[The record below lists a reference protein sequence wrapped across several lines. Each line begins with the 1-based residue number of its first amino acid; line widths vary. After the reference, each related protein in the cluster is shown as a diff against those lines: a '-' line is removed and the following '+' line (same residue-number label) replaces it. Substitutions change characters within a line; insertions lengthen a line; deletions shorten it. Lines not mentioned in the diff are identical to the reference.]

1 MEIWMN
7 SSKRFYWP
15 AKRRCEETGDSP
27 FDQDSRS
34 PMDHSYVA
42 LPTIVFR
49 RKLSFEFYILK
60 RYIRSKRQG
69 GFISLITFI
78 GMVGVALGVAA
89 LIIALTILGGFER
102 EIKQKV
108 FGFAAHIQVVGFQ
121 NQSLPDYEQAL
132 ETIRK
137 EIPGVKAAS
146 PVVSREVILRAKG
159 RTEGVLMKGVDEAT
173 DVSSTRN
180 QIVEGRYDLESPN
193 GPPKLILGRK
203 LAQRLGVKV
212 GDHVVLFGIG
222 GNLKSLGTPIVRQF
236 IITGIYETGMAE
248 YDDIYVYTSIRA
260 AQELLHLDGFITGI
274 EVLVDDL
281 SRSSTIAAQ
290 IQNLLG
296 YPYYARTVQQLYRN
310 LFSWIELQKKP
321 TPIVLGLIIVVATVN
336 IIGTLL
342 MVVMEKTHQI
352 GILKSM
358 GASSGAIRKIFIGEG
373 LVIGV
378 VGTVLGNVLAYG
390 LSTLQLR
397 EKLISLPEQIYF
409 MSSVPILLR
418 VENFLIV
425 SLIAMALCFLA
436 TLVPASLAAKLEPV
450 RAIRFA

>member
-1 MEIWMN
+1 M
-7 SSKRFYWP
+7 
-15 AKRRCEETGDSP
+15 
-27 FDQDSRS
+27 
-34 PMDHSYVA
+34 
-42 LPTIVFR
+42 
-49 RKLSFEFYILK
+49 SFELYILK
-60 RYIRSKRQG
+60 RYMRSKRHG

-121 NQSLPDYEQAL
+121 NQSLPDYERAL
-132 ETIRK
+132 ERIRS
-137 EIPGVKAAS
+137 EIPGVTGAS

-173 DVSSTRN
+173 DVSSTRKE
-180 QIVEGRYDLESPN
+180 IVEGQYDLASVN
-193 GPPKLILGRK
+193 GAPKLILGRK

-222 GNLKSLGTPIVRQF
+222 GKLKSLGTPIVRQF
-236 IITGIYETGMAE
+236 AVTGIYETGMAE

-260 AQELLHLDGFITGI
+260 AQDLLRLGNQVTGI

-281 SRSSTIAAQ
+281 SRSTSIAAQ
-290 IQNLLG
+290 IQNLLS

-321 TPIVLGLIIVVATVN
+321 TPIILGLIIYVATVN
-336 IIGTLL
+336 IIGILL
-342 MVVMEKTHQI
+342 MMVMEKT
-352 GILKSM
+352 K
-358 GASSGAIRKIFIGEG
+358 E
-373 LVIGV
+373 IGV
-378 VGTVLGNVLAYG
+378 LMAMGTTRWAVTRIFLWQGAAIAFAGTIIGNVLAYG
-390 LSTLQLR
+390 ICRAQEELKIL
-397 EKLISLPEQIYF
+397 SLPSEIYF

-418 VENFLIV
+418 VEYFVVV
-425 SLIAMALCFLA
+425 SIIAI
-436 TLVPASLAAKLEPV
+436 TLSLLSSVVPAVLASRLSPV
-450 RAIRFA
+450 DSIRLA

>member
-1 MEIWMN
+1 
-7 SSKRFYWP
+7 
-15 AKRRCEETGDSP
+15 
-27 FDQDSRS
+27 
-34 PMDHSYVA
+34 
-42 LPTIVFR
+42 
-49 RKLSFEFYILK
+49 
-60 RYIRSKRQG
+60 
-69 GFISLITFI
+69 
-78 GMVGVALGVAA
+78 MVGVALGVAA

-108 FGFAAHIQVVGFQ
+108 FGFAAHIQVIGFQ

-132 ETIRK
+132 EIIRN

-159 RTEGVLMKGVDEAT
+159 RTEGVLMKGVDETT

-180 QIVEGRYDLESPN
+180 QIVEGRYDLSSV
-193 GPPKLILGRK
+193 GGTPKLVLGRK

-212 GDHVVLFGIG
+212 GDHAVLFGIG

-236 IITGIYETGMAE
+236 VISGIYETGMAE
-248 YDDIYVYTSIRA
+248 YDDIYVYTSIGA
-260 AQELLHLDGFITGI
+260 AQELLRLDGQVTGI
-274 EVLVDDL
+274 EILVDDL
-281 SRSSTIAAQ
+281 SRSGSIAAQ

-321 TPIVLGLIIVVATVN
+321 TPIILGLIIVVATVN

-358 GASSGAIRKIFIGEG
+358 GAGSGSIRKIFIGEG
-373 LVIGV
+373 LLIGI
-378 VGTVLGNVLAYG
+378 VGTLLGDALAYG
-390 LSTLQLR
+390 LSALQLHER
-397 EKLISLPEQIYF
+397 IFSLPEQIYF

-418 VENFLIV
+418 AENFVLV

-436 TLVPASLAAKLEPV
+436 TLVPASLASRLEPV
-450 RAIRFA
+450 TAIRFA

>member
-1 MEIWMN
+1 M
-7 SSKRFYWP
+7 
-15 AKRRCEETGDSP
+15 
-27 FDQDSRS
+27 
-34 PMDHSYVA
+34 
-42 LPTIVFR
+42 
-49 RKLSFEFYILK
+49 SFEFYILK
-60 RYIRSKRQG
+60 RYIRSKRHG

-121 NQSLPDYEQAL
+121 NQSLPDYERAV
-132 ETIRK
+132 ERIRS
-137 EIPGVKAAS
+137 EIPGVTGAS

-173 DVSSTRN
+173 DVSSTRKE
-180 QIVEGRYDLESPN
+180 IVEGQYDLASVN
-193 GPPKLILGRK
+193 GAPKLILGRK

-236 IITGIYETGMAE
+236 AVTGIYETGMAE

-260 AQELLHLDGFITGI
+260 AQDLLRLGGQVTGI

-281 SRSSTIAAQ
+281 SRSTSIAAQ
-290 IQNLLG
+290 IQNLLS

-321 TPIVLGLIIVVATVN
+321 TPIILGLIIVVATVN

-342 MVVMEKTHQI
+342 MVVMEKTRQI

-358 GASSGAIRKIFIGEG
+358 GASSSAVKKIFIGEG
-373 LVIGV
+373 LVIGI
-378 VGTVLGNVLAYG
+378 VGTVFGNALAYG
-390 LSTLQLR
+390 LCALQLHER
-397 EKLISLPEQIYF
+397 IISLPEQIYF
-409 MSSVPILLR
+409 MSSVPIMLR
-418 VENFLIV
+418 AENFALV
-425 SLIAMALCFLA
+425 SVIAVALCFLA
-436 TLVPASLAAKLEPV
+436 TLVPASLASKLEPV
-450 RAIRFA
+450 AAIRFA